1 MAANDH
7 LRPRDSHAIPALWE
21 ADAECE
27 TGSKPANWSFRAGV
41 YEGGIAFYYTTW
53 DSWKIHVP
61 QARPF
66 DHAYEAPGWVQALV
80 AQWGLDNFNPSHIS
94 RWGCLW
100 HESVWRF
107 HK

>member
-1 MAANDH
+1 M
-7 LRPRDSHAIPALWE
+7 HAIPALWL
-21 ADAECE
+21 ADAACE
-27 TGSKPANWSFRAGV
+27 TGSTPPNWNFRAGV

-53 DSWKIHVP
+53 DSWKIHIP

-80 AQWGLDNFNPSHIS
+80 AQWGLDNFNPGHIS

-100 HESVWRF
+100 HESVWRY